1 MKIFIRFGKNPNLSY
16 AEVQAWLGLRKFE
29 FATLAL
35 SEQACILNVPAFTD
49 NSKIEE
55 MMHSLGG
62 SVKCGVVLAEATAGD
77 LKKHLKEA
85 IGAELEKIEG
95 KKFFGISVVG
105 SAPSEFKNVSAINGF
120 ALQIKKDL
128 NVSLRVVSS
137 KEIELS
143 SVIVKNEKLLRKGGD
158 FNIITIGQDIFIGKT
173 IAVQEFKEFGH
184 RDYSRPEIDAK
195 SGMLPP
201 KLARLMINLA
211 QQDLNSTL
219 CDPFC
224 GSGTLVSEM
233 LILGYRDIF
242 ASDLSEKAVG
252 DTKLNLS
259 WIADKYKLD
268 ISKVK
273 ISTADATKLELPNQV
288 GAIITEPYLGPAL
301 RGVESRAELQK
312 IRSQLELQYTQTLH
326 SLASNLKK
334 GGSLILV
341 VPAFV
346 INNEI
351 FNLDLSEAIK
361 ESGLFLKTNFER
373 IERNDNRYP
382 LVYQRPGQKVTREI
396 FVLKKS

>member
-16 AEVQAWLGLRKFE
+16 AEIQAWLGLRKIE
-29 FATLAL
+29 SASVAL
-35 SEQACILNVPAFTD
+35 SEQVGILNIPSFTD

-62 SVKCGVVLAEATAGD
+62 SVKCGVVLAETTEGALKVD
-77 LKKHLKEA
+77 LKEVIKT
-85 IGAELEKIEG
+85 ELEKIEG
-95 KKFFGISVVG
+95 KKFFGMSIVG
-105 SAPSEFKNVSAINGF
+105 QPPKDFKNTPSINGF
-120 ALQIKKDL
+120 ALQIKKEL

-158 FNIITIGQDIFIGKT
+158 FNVITIGGQIFIGKT
-173 IAVQEFKEFGH
+173 IAVQEFQEFGH
-184 RDYSRPEIDAK
+184 RDYSRPEVDAK

-201 KLARLMINLA
+201 KLARIMINLA
-211 QQDLNSTL
+211 QQEISATV

-233 LILGYRDIF
+233 LVLGYRDIF
-242 ASDLSEKAVG
+242 ASDLSEKAIA
-252 DTKLNLS
+252 DTKTNLT
-259 WIADKYKLD
+259 WIADKYKID
-268 ISKVK
+268 ISNVK
-273 ISTADATKLELPNQV
+273 ISVADATKLELPNQV

-301 RGVESRAELQK
+301 RGIESRTELLK
-312 IRSQLELQYTQTLH
+312 IRGELEAMYAETLH
-326 SLASNLKK
+326 SLAANVKK
-334 GGSLILV
+334 GGSIIIV
-341 VPAFV
+341 VPALI

-373 IERNDNRYP
+373 IENTENRYP
-382 LVYQRPGQKVTREI
+382 LLYQRPGQKVTREI